1 MIPKNTWNQIMMHHD
16 THADALLA
24 DRTGAIAIAQLAGWE
39 IDPAANL
46 LMFCACAPCLFA
58 PEPQLLIV
66 PFTSGR
72 DNALAMRAMADTRS
86 DVVMVVVTPNREV
99 RFGLVLR
106 ATTAPSN
113 GYIGSGHRWPTAHT
127 GWRQSWGPIR
137 AMRSV
142 PSGSSNMLPRLG
154 KMMRNEREV
163 SLRATDCFLTPRLTV
178 RSEHPESHHDRR
190 THHHAAVCVGARL
203 FRPRNAP

>member
-99 RFGLVLR
+99 RFGLVLLGDDR
-106 ATTAPSN
+106 AIQWVYRIWSPVADSPHWLAAELGADPSYALRSQRIVKHVAPPWKN
-113 GYIGSGHRWPTAHT
+113 DAERTRGFTEGD
-127 GWRQSWGPIR
+127 
-137 AMRSV
+137 
-142 PSGSSNMLPRLG
+142 RLLSHASPYG
-154 KMMRNEREV
+154 EV
-163 SLRATDCFLTPRLTV
+163 
-178 RSEHPESHHDRR
+178 
-190 THHHAAVCVGARL
+190 
-203 FRPRNAP
+203 